1 MSQNLALYTCGHI
14 IPDSDSVCSAISLAY
29 LLNKIGRAATPARQG
44 ELNPETKFILD
55 KFGFEA
61 PVLKTSFAGD
71 ELFITDYSDIAQAPQ
86 DLDKTTVVGIVDHH
100 KLGDITTS
108 APLECWIR
116 PVGCTNTIVKEM
128 YDYHK
133 VEIPANI
140 AAIMMCAILSDTVI
154 FKSPT
159 CTALDIQVVKELSK
173 ICGIEDFGA
182 LGMEMFKVKSEV
194 EGTPVR
200 DLVMRDYKNFD
211 MHGFK
216 VGVGQLEVVDGSVFD
231 KIKDD
236 LMADIK
242 KVKDEQNLHTVALL
256 LTDIMKEG
264 SEVLVVSNDT
274 SIFEKAFNCK
284 LEDGKVWLDGCLSR
298 KKQIIPFLEPAFA

>member
-1 MSQNLALYTCGHI
+1 MALYTCGHI

-29 LLNKIGRAATPARQG
+29 LLNKIGREATPARQG

-86 DLDKTTVVGIVDHH
+86 DLDKTTVIGIVDHH

-133 VEIPANI
+133 VEIPADI

-159 CTALDIQVVKELSK
+159 CTPLDIQVVKELSK

-236 LMADIK
+236 LMEDIK

-284 LEDGKVWLDGCLSR
+284 LENGKIWLDGCLSR

>member
-1 MSQNLALYTCGHI
+1 MALYTCGHI

-61 PVLKTSFAGD
+61 PIIKTSFAGD
-71 ELFITDYSDIAQAPQ
+71 ELFITDYSDLAQAPQ
-86 DLDKTTVVGIVDHH
+86 DMDKTTVVGIVDHH

-108 APLECWIR
+108 TPLECWIR

-133 VEIPANI
+133 VEIPKNI
-140 AAIMMCAILSDTVI
+140 ASIMLCAILSDTVI

-159 CTALDIQVVKELSK
+159 CTALDIQVVRELAK
-173 ICGIEDFGA
+173 IAGIEDFGA

-194 EGTPVR
+194 EGTPIR
-200 DLVMRDYKNFD
+200 ELAMRDYKNFD

-231 KIKDD
+231 KIKDE
-236 LMADIK
+236 LMEDIK

-264 SEVLVVSNDT
+264 SEILVTSDDT

>member
-1 MSQNLALYTCGHI
+1 MALYTCGHI

-29 LLNKIGRAATPARQG
+29 LLNKIGRPATPARQG

-61 PVLKTSFAGD
+61 PIIKTSFAGD
-71 ELFITDYSDIAQAPQ
+71 ELFITDYSDLAQAPQ
-86 DLDKTTVVGIVDHH
+86 DMDKTTVVGIVDHH

-108 APLECWIR
+108 TPLECWIR

-133 VEIPANI
+133 VEIPKNI
-140 AAIMMCAILSDTVI
+140 ASIMLCAILSDTVI

-194 EGTPVR
+194 EGTPIR
-200 DLVMRDYKNFD
+200 ELVMRDYKNFD

-231 KIKDD
+231 KIKDE
-236 LMADIK
+236 LMEDIK

-264 SEVLVVSNDT
+264 SEILVSSDDT

-298 KKQIIPFLEPAFA
+298 KKQIIPFLEPAFL

>member
-1 MSQNLALYTCGHI
+1 MALYTCGHI

-29 LLNKIGRAATPARQG
+29 LLNKIGRPATPARQG

-61 PVLKTSFAGD
+61 PIIKTSFAGD
-71 ELFITDYSDIAQAPQ
+71 ELFITDYSDLAQAPQ

-108 APLECWIR
+108 TPLECWIR

-194 EGTPVR
+194 EGTPIR
-200 DLVMRDYKNFD
+200 ELVMRDYKNFD

-231 KIKDD
+231 KIKDE
-236 LMADIK
+236 LMVDIK

>member
-1 MSQNLALYTCGHI
+1 MALYTCGHI

-71 ELFITDYSDIAQAPQ
+71 ELFITDYSDLAQAPQ
-86 DLDKTTVVGIVDHH
+86 DMDKTTVVGIVDHH

-108 APLECWIR
+108 TPLECWIR

-133 VEIPANI
+133 VEIPKNI
-140 AAIMMCAILSDTVI
+140 ASIMLCAILSDTVI

-159 CTALDIQVVKELSK
+159 CTALDIQVVRELAK
-173 ICGIEDFGA
+173 IAGIEDFGA

-194 EGTPVR
+194 EGTPIR
-200 DLVMRDYKNFD
+200 ELVMRDYKNFD

-231 KIKDD
+231 KIKDE
-236 LMADIK
+236 LMEDIK

>member
-1 MSQNLALYTCGHI
+1 MALYTCGHI

-61 PVLKTSFAGD
+61 PIIKTSFAGD
-71 ELFITDYSDIAQAPQ
+71 ELFITDYSDLAQAPQ
-86 DLDKTTVVGIVDHH
+86 DMDKTTVVGIVDHH

-108 APLECWIR
+108 TPLECWIR

-133 VEIPANI
+133 VEIPKNI
-140 AAIMMCAILSDTVI
+140 ASIMLCAILSDTVI

-159 CTALDIQVVKELSK
+159 CTALDIQVVRELAK
-173 ICGIEDFGA
+173 IAGIEDFGA

-194 EGTPVR
+194 EGTPIR
-200 DLVMRDYKNFD
+200 ELVMRDYKNFD
-211 MHGFK
+211 MHGQK

-231 KIKDD
+231 KIKDE
-236 LMADIK
+236 LMEDIK

-264 SEVLVVSNDT
+264 SEILVTSDDT

-298 KKQIIPFLEPAFA
+298 KKQIIPFLEPAFL

>member
-1 MSQNLALYTCGHI
+1 MALYTCGHI

-61 PVLKTSFAGD
+61 PIIKTSFAGD
-71 ELFITDYSDIAQAPQ
+71 ELFITDYSDLAQAPQ
-86 DLDKTTVVGIVDHH
+86 DMDKTTVVGIVDHH

-108 APLECWIR
+108 TPLECWIR

-133 VEIPANI
+133 VEIPKNI
-140 AAIMMCAILSDTVI
+140 ASIMLCAILSDTVI

-159 CTALDIQVVKELSK
+159 CTALDIQVVRELAK
-173 ICGIEDFGA
+173 IAGIEDFGA

-194 EGTPVR
+194 EGTPIR
-200 DLVMRDYKNFD
+200 ELVMRDYKNFD

-231 KIKDD
+231 KIKDE
-236 LMADIK
+236 LMEDIK

-284 LEDGKVWLDGCLSR
+284 LED
-298 KKQIIPFLEPAFA
+298 Q

>member
-1 MSQNLALYTCGHI
+1 MALYTCGHI

-159 CTALDIQVVKELSK
+159 CTPLDIQVVKELSK

-194 EGTPVR
+194 EGTPIR

-211 MHGFK
+211 MHGSK

-236 LMADIK
+236 LIADIK

-264 SEVLVVSNDT
+264 SEVLVASNDT

>member
-1 MSQNLALYTCGHI
+1 MALYTCGHI

-194 EGTPVR
+194 EGTPIR
-200 DLVMRDYKNFD
+200 ELVMRDYKNFD

-236 LMADIK
+236 LMEDIK

-298 KKQIIPFLEPAFA
+298 KKQIIPFVEPAFA

>member
-1 MSQNLALYTCGHI
+1 MALYTCGHI

-133 VEIPANI
+133 VEIPKNI
-140 AAIMMCAILSDTVI
+140 ASIMLCAILSDTVI

-159 CTALDIQVVKELSK
+159 CTALDIQVVRELAK
-173 ICGIEDFGA
+173 IAGIEDFGA

-194 EGTPVR
+194 EGTPIR
-200 DLVMRDYKNFD
+200 ELVMRDYKNFD
-211 MHGFK
+211 MHGSK

-231 KIKDD
+231 KIKDE
-236 LMADIK
+236 LMEDIK

-264 SEVLVVSNDT
+264 SEILVSSDDT

-298 KKQIIPFLEPAFA
+298 KKQIIPFLEPAFL

>member
-1 MSQNLALYTCGHI
+1 MALYTCGHI

-211 MHGFK
+211 MHGSK

-236 LMADIK
+236 LMKDIK

-284 LEDGKVWLDGCLSR
+284 LENGKVWLDGCLSR

>member
-1 MSQNLALYTCGHI
+1 MALYTCGHI

-61 PVLKTSFAGD
+61 PIIKTSFAGD
-71 ELFITDYSDIAQAPQ
+71 ELFITDYSDLAQAPQ
-86 DLDKTTVVGIVDHH
+86 DMDKTTVVGIVDHH

-108 APLECWIR
+108 TPLECWIR

-133 VEIPANI
+133 VEIPKNI
-140 AAIMMCAILSDTVI
+140 ASIMLCAILSDTVI

-159 CTALDIQVVKELSK
+159 CTALDIQVVRELAK
-173 ICGIEDFGA
+173 IAGIEDFGA

-194 EGTPVR
+194 EGTPIR
-200 DLVMRDYKNFD
+200 ELVMRDYKNFD

-236 LMADIK
+236 LMEDIK
-242 KVKDEQNLHTVALL
+242 KVKDEQNLHTIALL

>member
-1 MSQNLALYTCGHI
+1 MALYTCGHI

-29 LLNKIGRAATPARQG
+29 LLNKIGRAAIPARQG

-194 EGTPVR
+194 EGTPIR
-200 DLVMRDYKNFD
+200 ELVMRDYKNFD

-236 LMADIK
+236 LMEDIK
-242 KVKDEQNLHTVALL
+242 KVKDEQNLHTIALL

-264 SEVLVVSNDT
+264 SEVLVASNDT

-298 KKQIIPFLEPAFA
+298 KKQIIPFLEPVFA

>member
-1 MSQNLALYTCGHI
+1 MALYTCGHI

-194 EGTPVR
+194 EGTPIR
-200 DLVMRDYKNFD
+200 ELVMRDYKNFD

-231 KIKDD
+231 KIKNA
-236 LMADIK
+236 LMEDIK

-264 SEVLVVSNDT
+264 SEILVTSDDT

>member
-1 MSQNLALYTCGHI
+1 MALYTCGHI

-231 KIKDD
+231 KIKDE

-242 KVKDEQNLHTVALL
+242 KVKDEQNLHTIALL

-284 LEDGKVWLDGCLSR
+284 LENGKVWLDGCLSR

>member
-1 MSQNLALYTCGHI
+1 MALYTCGHI

-29 LLNKIGRAATPARQG
+29 LLNKIGREATPARQG

-86 DLDKTTVVGIVDHH
+86 DLDKTTVVGIVDHQ

-211 MHGFK
+211 MHGSK

-236 LMADIK
+236 LMEDIK

-284 LEDGKVWLDGCLSR
+284 LENGKVWLDGCLSR

>member
-1 MSQNLALYTCGHI
+1 MALYTCGHI

-133 VEIPANI
+133 VEIPKNI
-140 AAIMMCAILSDTVI
+140 ASIMLCAILSDTVI

-159 CTALDIQVVKELSK
+159 CTALDIQVVRELAK
-173 ICGIEDFGA
+173 IAGIEDFGA

-194 EGTPVR
+194 EGTPIR
-200 DLVMRDYKNFD
+200 ELVMRDYKNFD

-236 LMADIK
+236 LMEDIK

-264 SEVLVVSNDT
+264 SEILVSSDDT

-298 KKQIIPFLEPAFA
+298 KKQIIPFLEPAFL

>member
-1 MSQNLALYTCGHI
+1 MALYTCGHI

-133 VEIPANI
+133 VEIPKNI
-140 AAIMMCAILSDTVI
+140 ASIMLCAILSDTVI

-159 CTALDIQVVKELSK
+159 CTALDIQVVRELAK
-173 ICGIEDFGA
+173 IAGIEDFGA

-194 EGTPVR
+194 EGTPIR
-200 DLVMRDYKNFD
+200 ELVMRDYKNFD
-211 MHGFK
+211 MHGSK

-231 KIKDD
+231 KIKDE
-236 LMADIK
+236 LMEDIK

-264 SEVLVVSNDT
+264 SEILVSSDDT

-298 KKQIIPFLEPAFA
+298 KKQIIPFLDPAFL

>member
-1 MSQNLALYTCGHI
+1 MALYTCGHI

-61 PVLKTSFAGD
+61 PIIKTSFAGD
-71 ELFITDYSDIAQAPQ
+71 ELFITDYSDLAQAPQ
-86 DLDKTTVVGIVDHH
+86 DMDKTTVVGIVDHH

-108 APLECWIR
+108 TPLECWIR

-133 VEIPANI
+133 VEIPKNI
-140 AAIMMCAILSDTVI
+140 ASIMLCAILSDTVI

-159 CTALDIQVVKELSK
+159 CTALDIQVVRELAK
-173 ICGIEDFGA
+173 IAGIEDFGA

-194 EGTPVR
+194 EGTPIR
-200 DLVMRDYKNFD
+200 ELVMRDYKNFD
-211 MHGFK
+211 MHGSK

-231 KIKDD
+231 KIKDE
-236 LMADIK
+236 LMEDIK

-264 SEVLVVSNDT
+264 SEILVSSDDT

-298 KKQIIPFLEPAFA
+298 KKQIIPFLEPVFA

>member
-1 MSQNLALYTCGHI
+1 MALYTCGHI

-61 PVLKTSFAGD
+61 PIIKTSFAGD
-71 ELFITDYSDIAQAPQ
+71 ELFITDYSDLAQAPQ
-86 DLDKTTVVGIVDHH
+86 DMDKTTVVGIVDHH

-108 APLECWIR
+108 TPLECWIR

-159 CTALDIQVVKELSK
+159 CTALDIQVVRELAK
-173 ICGIEDFGA
+173 IAGIEDFGA

-194 EGTPVR
+194 EGTPIR
-200 DLVMRDYKNFD
+200 ELVMRDYKNFD
-211 MHGFK
+211 MHGSK

-236 LMADIK
+236 LMEDIK
-242 KVKDEQNLHTVALL
+242 KVKDEQNLHTIALL

>member
-1 MSQNLALYTCGHI
+1 MALYTCGHI

-194 EGTPVR
+194 EGTPIR
-200 DLVMRDYKNFD
+200 ELVMRDYKNFD

-236 LMADIK
+236 LMEDIK

-264 SEVLVVSNDT
+264 SEILVTSDDT

-284 LEDGKVWLDGCLSR
+284 LENGKVWLDGCLSR

>member
-1 MSQNLALYTCGHI
+1 MALYTCGHI

-231 KIKDD
+231 KIKNT
-236 LMADIK
+236 LMEDIK
-242 KVKDEQNLHTVALL
+242 KVKDEQNLHTIALL

-284 LEDGKVWLDGCLSR
+284 LENGKVWLDGCLSR

>member
-1 MSQNLALYTCGHI
+1 MALYTCGHI

-44 ELNPETKFILD
+44 ELNPETKFILE

-133 VEIPANI
+133 VEIPVNI

-211 MHGFK
+211 MHGSK

-236 LMADIK
+236 LMEDIK

-264 SEVLVVSNDT
+264 SEILVTSDDT

-284 LEDGKVWLDGCLSR
+284 LENGKVWLDGCLSR

>member
-1 MSQNLALYTCGHI
+1 MALYTCGHI

-236 LMADIK
+236 LMEDIK
-242 KVKDEQNLHTVALL
+242 KVKDEQNLHTIALL

-264 SEVLVVSNDT
+264 SEILVTSDDT

-284 LEDGKVWLDGCLSR
+284 LENGKVWLDGCLSR

>member
-1 MSQNLALYTCGHI
+1 MALYTCGHI

-71 ELFITDYSDIAQAPQ
+71 ELFITDYSDLAQAPQ
-86 DLDKTTVVGIVDHH
+86 DMDKTTVVGIVDHH

-108 APLECWIR
+108 TPLECWIR

-194 EGTPVR
+194 EGTPIR
-200 DLVMRDYKNFD
+200 ELVMRDYKNFD
-211 MHGFK
+211 MHGSK

-231 KIKDD
+231 KIKDE
-236 LMADIK
+236 LMEDIK

-264 SEVLVVSNDT
+264 SEILVSSDDT

-298 KKQIIPFLEPAFA
+298 KKQIIPFLEPAFL

>member
-1 MSQNLALYTCGHI
+1 MALYTCGHI

-211 MHGFK
+211 MHGSK

-236 LMADIK
+236 LMEDIK
-242 KVKDEQNLHTVALL
+242 KVKDEQNLHTIALL

-264 SEVLVVSNDT
+264 SEVLVVSNNT

-284 LEDGKVWLDGCLSR
+284 LENGKVWLDGCLSR

>member
-1 MSQNLALYTCGHI
+1 MALYTCGHI

-29 LLNKIGRAATPARQG
+29 LLNKIGRPATPARQG

-61 PVLKTSFAGD
+61 PIIKTSFAGD
-71 ELFITDYSDIAQAPQ
+71 ELFITDYSDLAQAPQ
-86 DLDKTTVVGIVDHH
+86 DMDKTTVVGIVDHH

-133 VEIPANI
+133 VEIPKNI
-140 AAIMMCAILSDTVI
+140 ASIMLCAILSDTVI

-159 CTALDIQVVKELSK
+159 STAIDLQVVRELAK
-173 ICGIEDFGA
+173 IAGIEDFGA
-182 LGMEMFKVKSEV
+182 LGMEMFKVKSQV
-194 EGTPVR
+194 LGTPIR
-200 DLVMRDYKNFD
+200 ELVMRDYKNFD

-216 VGVGQLEVVDGSVFD
+216 VGVGQLEVVDGTVFD
-231 KIKDD
+231 TIKDE
-236 LMADIK
+236 LMEDIK

-264 SEVLVVSNDT
+264 SEILVSSDDT

-298 KKQIIPFLEPAFA
+298 KKQIIPFLEPAFL

>member
-1 MSQNLALYTCGHI
+1 MALYTCGHI

-71 ELFITDYSDIAQAPQ
+71 ELFITDYSDLAQAPQ
-86 DLDKTTVVGIVDHH
+86 DMDKTTVVGIVDHH

-108 APLECWIR
+108 TPLECWIR

-133 VEIPANI
+133 VEIPKNI
-140 AAIMMCAILSDTVI
+140 ASIMLCAILSDTVI

-194 EGTPVR
+194 EGTPIR
-200 DLVMRDYKNFD
+200 ELVMRDYKNFD

-231 KIKDD
+231 KIKDE
-236 LMADIK
+236 LMEDIK

-264 SEVLVVSNDT
+264 SEILVSSDDT

-298 KKQIIPFLEPAFA
+298 KKQIIPFLEPAFL